1 MRVHEIDRGDA
12 MQIDSLGSSGLL
24 TQSQQK
30 RQQEH
35 EVQNVFSAMLA
46 QVGRQGY
53 VSAEAPEQVLEGEQS
68 LTKGLQRTWDSWFT
82 GELKGRYAQA
92 SSPEELK
99 QSFGEIIVRAHEEG
113 GYVDP
118 KGFLQKLSQ
127 EELAVVQKVQS
138 LASPIRVSALTE
150 EGALNLLLP
159 PATQVDLNND
169 GITQSGVANGIRF
182 PSSNTPAAVVKAWE
196 ETTEGMSFAEKAMA
210 EFQMMLPLIT
220 ANLEVDEN
228 GKFVRQYEPGDPEY
242 RNPMA
247 EAGYSY
253 VAATK
258 DRLDSLEFRKHEI
271 PADRYERQKSFWE
284 KFQQSLIQNGAE

>member
-1 MRVHEIDRGDA
+1 

-24 TQSQQK
+24 TPSQQK
-30 RQQEH
+30 RQQDQD
-35 EVQNVFSAMLA
+35 VQNVFSAMLA
-46 QVGRQGY
+46 QFGRQGY
-53 VSAEAPEQVLEGEQS
+53 VSAEVPEQTTEEPQAVS
-68 LTKGLQRTWDSWFT
+68 KGLQRTWDSWFT
-82 GELKGRYAQA
+82 GELNGRYSQVENA
-92 SSPEELK
+92 EELK

-113 GYVDP
+113 GYIDP
-118 KGFLQKLSQ
+118 KGFLENLSQ
-127 EELAVVQKVQS
+127 DELAVIQKVQH

-169 GITQSGVANGIRF
+169 GITQSGIANGLRF
-182 PSSNTPAAVVKAWE
+182 PNSNTPAAVVKAWE
-196 ETTEGMSFAEKAMA
+196 EATEGMSFAEKAMA
-210 EFQMMLPLIT
+210 EFQMMLPMLT

-228 GKFVRQYEPGDPEY
+228 GKFVRQSEPGDPEY

-258 DRLDSLEFRKHEI
+258 DRLDALEFMKQEI

-284 KFQQSLIQNGAE
+284 KLQQSLIDNGAE